1 MGLLFGIIFKK
12 SDSDKWADAM
22 NSSAVAL
29 PSQPSSESLT
39 AHWNQAGGRWTTN
52 VEDDGEEGADGVTA
66 IEVAGSR
73 PDPADGK
80 PDPAQPRGA
89 SRVDAMMVSIM

>member
-1 MGLLFGIIFKK
+1 
-12 SDSDKWADAM
+12 M

-39 AHWNQAGGRWTTN
+39 ARRNQAGGRWTTN
-52 VEDDGEEGADGVTA
+52 VEDDGEQGADGVTA

-73 PDPADGK
+73 PDPADEK